1 MAGTPGVASRVFSAL
16 AGREINVIAIA
27 QGSSEL
33 NISAVVDESQARDA
47 QRAIHAAFQL
57 GKLGGGSAAPQ
68 DRLDVFLLGFGR
80 IGRSLADLMTE
91 LPASGPRVRIVGVA
105 DRSGVIFD
113 PAGLSAHRL
122 TTIAREK
129 AKGHSLRHLD
139 GGAPWNAE
147 FAVRSA
153 ARHALSH
160 PVLVDMTA
168 DETTDVIRGALSH
181 GMEVVLAN
189 KKPLAGGA
197 REAEELFALAARHGR
212 RLRYE
217 ATVGAGLPVMDT
229 FAKLAETGD
238 EIVSIEGCLSGTL
251 GYLLSELER
260 WRKFSQALPAA
271 MDAGFTEP
279 DPREDLSGADVAR
292 KALILG
298 RLMGFKGEPG
308 SVVTESL
315 VPEAARELPLKQFLA
330 RLSTWDDHFAQ
341 KIRLAQQKGQVL
353 RYLATVTPRRL
364 RVGLQA
370 VPADSPFAALK
381 GTDNQ
386 IVFTTKRY
394 REHPLVIRGPG
405 AGPLVTAAGVL
416 NDILALAKR

>member
-1 MAGTPGVASRVFSAL
+1 
-16 AGREINVIAIA
+16 
-27 QGSSEL
+27 
-33 NISAVVDESQARDA
+33 
-47 QRAIHAAFQL
+47 
-57 GKLGGGSAAPQ
+57 
-68 DRLDVFLLGFGR
+68 
-80 IGRSLADLMTE
+80 
-91 LPASGPRVRIVGVA
+91 
-105 DRSGVIFD
+105 
-113 PAGLSAHRL
+113 
-122 TTIAREK
+122 
-129 AKGHSLRHLD
+129 
-139 GGAPWNAE
+139 
-147 FAVRSA
+147 
-153 ARHALSH
+153 
-160 PVLVDMTA
+160 
-168 DETTDVIRGALSH
+168 
-181 GMEVVLAN
+181 MEVVLAN

-298 RLMGFKGEPG
+298 RLMGFKGEPA

-315 VPEAARELPLKQFLA
+315 VPEGARQLPLKQFLA
-330 RLSTWDDHFAQ
+330 RLATWDDYFAQ
-341 KIRLAQQKGQVL
+341 RIRLAQQKGQVL

-416 NDILALAKR
+416 NDILALARR